1 MFYLLIFISLF
12 ISISSTSILLIWV
25 ALELNLL
32 RFLPIISSENNLS
45 IENRIKYFLVQRWAS
60 ILFLT
65 AFITSEILFSRA
77 HLIITVA
84 ILIKLGTPPFH
95 IWFIIIIKT
104 SPFFIIILLS
114 TVQKIIPLYFIRN
127 IFFSKALF
135 FISIFL
141 TRIFSAALLWTI
153 VSIGKL
159 LAISSIINI
168 NWILIRTQISFKL
181 VFLFIFIYLH
191 LLLGLVLILNKNNSK
206 TFIQRTN
213 KIGTVDKVG
222 IILIFMSLG
231 GLPPLLGFL
240 IKLVILKFILLK
252 NNIILAIVLVFLS
265 LILLFHYLSRSY
277 YLLTMYPRIK
287 FITKS
292 SAKGR
297 VFYFLY
303 FFSLIW
309 FNIVMV
315 GTL

>member
-252 NNIILAIVLVFLS
+252 NNIILATVLVFLS

-297 VFYFLY
+297 VFYF
-303 FFSLIW
+303 FFFFFFFW

>member
-65 AFITSEILFSRA
+65 AFMASEILFSRA

-135 FISIFL
+135 FLSIFL

-252 NNIILAIVLVFLS
+252 NNIILATVLVFLS

-297 VFYFLY
+297 VFYFFY

>member
-1 MFYLLIFISLF
+1 MSINFVFNRFYNQWNIVQQGPPYHNSRYTNKVRDSPISYM
-12 ISISSTSILLIWV
+12 IYYHYKNES
-25 ALELNLL
+25 
-32 RFLPIISSENNLS
+32 
-45 IENRIKYFLVQRWAS
+45 
-60 ILFLT
+60 
-65 AFITSEILFSRA
+65 
-77 HLIITVA
+77 
-84 ILIKLGTPPFH
+84 
-95 IWFIIIIKT
+95 
-104 SPFFIIILLS
+104 FFIIILLS

-213 KIGTVDKVG
+213 KIGTLDKVG

-292 SAKGR
+292 SAGGR
-297 VFYFLY
+297 VFYFFY